1 MSKQFIA
8 HIPARTLKGQ
18 TKSFSYPA
26 RDDAYTCDDA
36 GQWSGTRMGEIVK
49 MDDASVID
57 ACKSASN
64 WAEIRSIYFRM
75 YGFHSPDG
83 DWDKTPSHKADY

>member
-1 MSKQFIA
+1 MSKQFTA

-57 ACKSASN
+57 ACKSASRARAAASVAA
-64 WAEIRSIYFRM
+64 WIFPLKVRY
-75 YGFHSPDG
+75 
-83 DWDKTPSHKADY
+83 